1 MIQVAAK
8 EIGTLAAQTLEKEV
22 VNEVSKKSFNEVYSN
37 LQPNELI
44 SKSQEIGI
52 TFDNTEIQNML
63 KELDK
68 ALVKEISPYSN
79 EINEFIKNPNELK
92 VYENANLEESIV
104 NDRLVLKTNEINPN
118 LIDSFGRTNIERMEK
133 GLSPIDESGNSY
145 NLHHIGQKMNSPLAE
160 LTQHEHNIYDKILH
174 DKTIKTEIH
183 NDTNELNWSKERK
196 KHWQTRAKEIME

>member
-196 KHWQTRAKEIME
+196 EHWQTRAKEIME

>member
-1 MIQVAAK
+1 MIQVAVK
-8 EIGTLAAQTLEKEV
+8 EVATLAAQTLETEAVK
-22 VNEVSKKSFNEVYSN
+22 EVSKKSFNEVYSN

-52 TFDNTEIQNML
+52 TFDDTAMQNML

-133 GLSPIDESGNSY
+133 GLSPIDENGNSY

-160 LTQHEHNIYDKILH
+160 LTQDEHNIYDKILH

-196 KHWQTRAKEIME
+196 EHWQTRAKEIME

>member
-1 MIQVAAK
+1 MIQIAAK
-8 EIGTLAAQTLEKEV
+8 ELVTLTADAMEKEV
-22 VNEVSKKSFNEVYSN
+22 VEDISKKTFTEIYSK
-37 LQPNELI
+37 LSPNELLL
-44 SKSQEIGI
+44 KSNEIGML
-52 TFDNTEIQNML
+52 FDDISMDRML
-63 KELDK
+63 KEVEK
-68 ALVKEISPYSN
+68 ELVKEISPYSN

-196 KHWQTRAKEIME
+196 EHWQTRAKEITE